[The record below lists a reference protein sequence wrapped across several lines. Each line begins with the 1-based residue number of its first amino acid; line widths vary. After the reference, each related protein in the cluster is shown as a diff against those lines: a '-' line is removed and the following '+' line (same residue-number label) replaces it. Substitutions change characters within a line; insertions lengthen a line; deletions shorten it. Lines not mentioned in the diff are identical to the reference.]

1 MHFINKIVR
10 NYSVIWVIDAIPFA
24 IRYNANAE
32 KTYVVMLYAAAV
44 HEAQSFGYNHDEIR
58 VYHKLDVA
66 GLFFLFRDARMQI
79 DKNQPELC

>member
-1 MHFINKIVR
+1 
-10 NYSVIWVIDAIPFA
+10 
-24 IRYNANAE
+24 
-32 KTYVVMLYAAAV
+32 MLYAAAV

-66 GLFFLFRDARMQI
+66 GLFSLFRDARMQI